1 MVLTGEQ
8 KCLLWLSCG
17 EIAAH
22 HAYALMAA
30 YGGAQGIWDSF
41 GKPGGPSFQPIAR
54 QKLERLHSRDA
65 MDDECDRLGKLNVH
79 LLFRG
84 DDGYPD
90 LLDAIDDPPYLLYY
104 AGRLSC
110 LSLTCVAVVGTRS
123 PSAYGREMSRL
134 IAQGLSEAGV
144 CVVSG
149 LALGIDAEAHTAV
162 LEAAGHTVGILGSG
176 INAPYPSEHRGLL
189 RRIAGGVGLIM
200 SEYPLDAEPLPYH
213 FPHRNRIISGLSV
226 GTVFV
231 EGRIKSG
238 GMRTVMAALAQ
249 GREVFAVPGRVGTLY
264 SEGPHTILREG
275 ARIVTCA
282 QDILDDLGIGANE
295 QQRLDAANAL
305 SPAQQRI
312 VDALHVEPMN
322 LDELSQKL
330 EQSADALITEIGML
344 EILGMVSRE
353 AGNRFATPISGNRQR
368 RS

>member
-1 MVLTGEQ
+1 M
-8 KCLLWLSCG
+8 
-17 EIAAH
+17 
-22 HAYALMAA
+22 
-30 YGGAQGIWDSF
+30 
-41 GKPGGPSFQPIAR
+41 
-54 QKLERLHSRDA
+54 
-65 MDDECDRLGKLNVH
+65 
-79 LLFRG
+79 
-84 DDGYPD
+84 
-90 LLDAIDDPPYLLYY
+90 
-104 AGRLSC
+104 
-110 LSLTCVAVVGTRS
+110 
-123 PSAYGREMSRL
+123 
-134 IAQGLSEAGV
+134 
-144 CVVSG
+144 
-149 LALGIDAEAHTAV
+149 
-162 LEAAGHTVGILGSG
+162 
-176 INAPYPSEHRGLL
+176 L

-353 AGNRFATPISGNRQR
+353 AGNRFATPISGNSQR